1 MEKQIFGQTDGI
13 RGKAGEEPLTEKTM
27 TRLGWA
33 LGRLS
38 KQGVVL
44 IGRDTRESG
53 GWIVDCIKAGLSVM
67 GMKVVDCG
75 ILPTPALA
83 ILVKER
89 AEAIFGIMVTASH
102 NPADDNGVKVFNE
115 DGDKLSDEM
124 ELEIEDL
131 ILAGD
136 SVVAPAGVMSES
148 VDSAEVYVEC
158 LRRQIGMHDLGK
170 KKILVDS
177 AAGAAFSFSKKVWSS
192 LGVEADEVGAVPDG
206 RNINLNCGALYPEKL
221 AELMAKSGAELG
233 VALDGDAD
241 RVILADGNGRLWD
254 GDRILAALA
263 RWLRQEGKLINNT
276 VVLTE
281 YSNLGA
287 IKYLETEG
295 IKIEKVVNGDKEVL
309 RKCREVGAVLGAE
322 VSGHII
328 YLPWLSSSDGTMV
341 ATWFVAQ
348 LAREGKRLADVWPD
362 YEVLPSRQWGIF
374 VKEKRPLEEVLGW
387 EDELGRQR
395 AMLGNMGRIFVR
407 YSGTENKLRILVEAA
422 DDKIM
427 NEAGDKLSEII
438 KKEIGL

>member
-136 SVVAPAGVMSES
+136 SVVAPASVMSES

-177 AAGAAFSFSKKVWSS
+177 AAGAAFSFSKKVWNS

-281 YSNLGA
+281 YSNLG
-287 IKYLETEG
+287 
-295 IKIEKVVNGDKEVL
+295 VM
-309 RKCREVGAVLGAE
+309 EVGAVLGAE

-427 NEAGDKLSEII
+427 NEAGDKLSEVI